1 MQQIQGGA
9 PCDLFVSAS
18 KGNMDDL
25 EKDGLIDTD
34 SRKDLLGNTLALV
47 ATAETADKVS
57 MDTLTTDDVKQ
68 IAIGEPET
76 VPAGKYA
83 TQTFEALKITDK
95 IDSKII
101 KAKDVRAV
109 LNYVESGDAECGFV
123 YRTDALMLDENYELA
138 AQTLGSS
145 QWKIFWTVLLPLA
158 RPGIVSGIVL
168 TFARAM
174 GEFGATL
181 MLAGNIEGQTQTIPT
196 AIYYAVATGKEQ
208 KANLLVLI
216 ITLFS
221 FMVIF
226 VLNMWL
232 KKKNYKV

>member
-1 MQQIQGGA
+1 MLGPVLLSVKVAFIATIFAFILGVFFAYILTKKRIPGKSIWETLLILPMVLPPSIVGYLLLKLFGKRGPIGSFLLDTFGIQVVFTWIACVIAACVVALPLMYQGA
-9 PCDLFVSAS
+9 KAAFESVD
-18 KGNMDDL
+18 
-25 EKDGLIDTD
+25 
-34 SRKDLLGNTLALV
+34 
-47 ATAETADKVS
+47 ET
-57 MDTLTTDDVKQ
+57 
-68 IAIGEPET
+68 
-76 VPAGKYA
+76 
-83 TQTFEALKITDK
+83 
-95 IDSKII
+95 
-101 KAKDVRAV
+101 
-109 LNYVESGDAECGFV
+109 
-123 YRTDALMLDENYELA
+123 YELA

-196 AIYYAVATGKEQ
+196 AIYYAVATGKEEE
-208 KANLLVLI
+208 ANLLVLI

-226 VLNMWL
+226 ILNTWL